1 MTSTLVILGASLM
14 DAGNIAGLGPLM
26 ELEPFAE
33 KIYDKGGNVR
43 ASDGPVLGERFVEVL
58 GGDPEDA
65 QLFNVL
71 SLEQA
76 SAADVHNYAHGGAQS
91 DEQPSKT
98 LLGIEIGIGLASQVQ
113 SLQGRRAFYE
123 ASADV
128 DALISAGANDLL
140 QQLDDLDP
148 FLEVLSTRRR
158 RDDRRLARTMSRP
171 IFRNIRDSVDQITGL
186 LDEVVVFGSH
196 PITFTPKALERT
208 SELEG
213 DLGDQV
219 LGLFDAIGDRLN
231 RRLSRRFG
239 NNDQVLVL
247 DVQSLWDQ
255 LESPEFLD
263 DVHPTTRTSLELA
276 ELAVPIIQAQ
286 FESFGFA

>member
-26 ELEPFAE
+26 DLEPFAE

-76 SAADVHNYAHGGAQS
+76 AAADVHNYAHGGAQS

-148 FLEVLSTRRR
+148 FLEVASTRRR

>member
-26 ELEPFAE
+26 DLEPFAE

-113 SLQGRRAFYE
+113 SLKGRRAFYE

>member
-26 ELEPFAE
+26 DLEPFAE

>member
-26 ELEPFAE
+26 DLEPFAE

-76 SAADVHNYAHGGAQS
+76 AAADVHNYAHGGAQS

-113 SLQGRRAFYE
+113 SLKGRRAFYE

-276 ELAVPIIQAQ
+276 ELAVPIIQDQ

>member
-26 ELEPFAE
+26 DLEPFAE

-276 ELAVPIIQAQ
+276 ELAVPIIQDQ

>member
-26 ELEPFAE
+26 DLEPFAE

-76 SAADVHNYAHGGAQS
+76 AAADVHNYAHGGAQS

-247 DVQSLWDQ
+247 DVQSLWDE

>member
-26 ELEPFAE
+26 DLEPFAE

-76 SAADVHNYAHGGAQS
+76 AAADVHNYAHGGAQS

-208 SELEG
+208 SELER

>member
-1 MTSTLVILGASLM
+1 
-14 DAGNIAGLGPLM
+14 
-26 ELEPFAE
+26 
-33 KIYDKGGNVR
+33 
-43 ASDGPVLGERFVEVL
+43 
-58 GGDPEDA
+58 
-65 QLFNVL
+65 
-71 SLEQA
+71 
-76 SAADVHNYAHGGAQS
+76 
-91 DEQPSKT
+91 
-98 LLGIEIGIGLASQVQ
+98 
-113 SLQGRRAFYE
+113 
-123 ASADV
+123 
-128 DALISAGANDLL
+128 
-140 QQLDDLDP
+140 
-148 FLEVLSTRRR
+148 
-158 RDDRRLARTMSRP
+158 MSRP

-247 DVQSLWDQ
+247 DVQSLWDE

>member
-26 ELEPFAE
+26 DLEPFAE

-76 SAADVHNYAHGGAQS
+76 AAADVHNYAHGGAQS

>member
-26 ELEPFAE
+26 DLEPFAE

-43 ASDGPVLGERFVEVL
+43 ASDGPVLGERFIEVL
-58 GGDPEDA
+58 GGDRGRLA
-65 QLFNVL
+65 FNVL
-71 SLEQA
+71 AEQA
-76 SAADVHNYAHGGAQS
+76 AAADVHNYAHGGAQS
-91 DEQPSKT
+91 DEQPSKN

>member
-26 ELEPFAE
+26 DLEPFAE

-76 SAADVHNYAHGGAQS
+76 AAADVHNYAHGGAQS

-113 SLQGRRAFYE
+113 SLKGRRAFYE

-208 SELEG
+208 SKLEG

>member
-26 ELEPFAE
+26 DLEPFAE

-76 SAADVHNYAHGGAQS
+76 AAADVHNYAHGGAQS
-91 DEQPSKT
+91 DEQPSQT

-113 SLQGRRAFYE
+113 SLKGRRAFYE
-123 ASADV
+123 ESSDV

-247 DVQSLWDQ
+247 DVQSLWDE

>member
-26 ELEPFAE
+26 DLEPFAE

-76 SAADVHNYAHGGAQS
+76 AAADVHNYAHGGAQS

-113 SLQGRRAFYE
+113 SLKGRRAFYE

-247 DVQSLWDQ
+247 DVQSLWDE

>member
-26 ELEPFAE
+26 DLEPFAE

-76 SAADVHNYAHGGAQS
+76 AAADVHNYAHGGAQS
-91 DEQPSKT
+91 DEQPSQT

-113 SLQGRRAFYE
+113 SLKGRRAFYE
-123 ASADV
+123 ESSDV

-276 ELAVPIIQAQ
+276 ELAVPIIQDQ

>member
-1 MTSTLVILGASLM
+1 ME
-14 DAGNIAGLGPLM
+14 GL
-26 ELEPFAE
+26 
-33 KIYDKGGNVR
+33 R
-43 ASDGPVLGERFVEVL
+43 T
-58 GGDPEDA
+58 

-76 SAADVHNYAHGGAQS
+76 AAADVHNYAHGGAQS

-98 LLGIEIGIGLASQVQ
+98 LLGIEIGIGLASQVE
-113 SLQGRRAFYE
+113 SLKGRRAFYE

-219 LGLFDAIGDRLN
+219 LGLFDAIGNRLN

-247 DVQSLWDQ
+247 DVQSLWDE

-276 ELAVPIIQAQ
+276 ELAVPIIQDQ